1 MEFMQALDLA
11 VCAIKEQGSEL
22 DEIYLYEPSEQ
33 VQVYLKDCEGSL
45 QFMSDEPLPEQI
57 FLAACLDKRM
67 RGTSLSL
74 EVIFSASWEVRLR
87 KNQHLKVAWAR
98 LGKTAETFLDY
109 TPVGRE
115 EVADV

>member
-1 MEFMQALDLA
+1 MEFMQALNLA
-11 VCAIKEQGSEL
+11 VSVIREQGSEL
-22 DEIYLYEPSEQ
+22 DEIYLYEPSKQ
-33 VQVYLKDCEGSL
+33 VQVYLKDCDGGE
-45 QFMSDEPLPEQI
+45 QFASDEPLSEQV
-57 FLAACLDKRM
+57 FLGGIVDNRIVKKQ
-67 RGTSLSL
+67 LSL
-74 EVIFSASWEVRLR
+74 KTLFGTSWEVRLR